1 MHTDTLPQHVPL
13 LIDGQW
19 IETPERVPAC
29 NPFTGRSDF
38 SVCECSDELLD
49 RALAAANAAKAAI
62 AAMPA
67 RDRAALLRQAAQ
79 GIRRHSASIARTMAI
94 ETGKPVADG
103 LTEVLRSAETFEL
116 SAQEAVRIEG
126 AQIPMDSSAIG
137 AGKLGVSLRFPVGV
151 VAAITP
157 FNAPVNLTA
166 HKLGP
171 AWAAGNA
178 VVLKPSPQSA
188 LTICRLAEVLL
199 EAGIPAGWL
208 QVVQGDRAAARL
220 VAAPQVDFVSFTGSS
235 RIGERVKATS
245 GLKRVALEL
254 GGNGFTVVAA
264 DAPLEEA
271 AQACARNS
279 MRLAGQSCISV
290 QNVLVHRSLYEAFTA
305 RVAHMV
311 QALRVGDPL
320 DEGTEVGPVI
330 SAHSARR
337 IQGLVDD
344 AVAAGARLVCGGSH
358 EGALVQPTVLAD
370 VPWHCEAMQ
379 GEVFGPV
386 VLLAPFDDVGQV
398 FDLVN
403 AGPFGL
409 QAGIYTQSLPLAM
422 QAVRTL
428 RMGAV
433 IVNGT
438 STWRSDQ
445 APYGGVKASGIG
457 REGPRFA
464 IQDMTEERFVVF
476 NV

>member
-1 MHTDTLPQHVPL
+1 
-13 LIDGQW
+13 
-19 IETPERVPAC
+19 
-29 NPFTGRSDF
+29 
-38 SVCECSDELLD
+38 
-49 RALAAANAAKAAI
+49 
-62 AAMPA
+62 
-67 RDRAALLRQAAQ
+67 
-79 GIRRHSASIARTMAI
+79 
-94 ETGKPVADG
+94 
-103 LTEVLRSAETFEL
+103 
-116 SAQEAVRIEG
+116 
-126 AQIPMDSSAIG
+126 
-137 AGKLGVSLRFPVGV
+137 
-151 VAAITP
+151 
-157 FNAPVNLTA
+157 
-166 HKLGP
+166 
-171 AWAAGNA
+171 
-178 VVLKPSPQSA
+178 
-188 LTICRLAEVLL
+188 
-199 EAGIPAGWL
+199 
-208 QVVQGDRAAARL
+208 
-220 VAAPQVDFVSFTGSS
+220 VDFVSFTGSS

-305 RVAHMV
+305 RVAQVV

-320 DEGTEVGPVI
+320 DESTEVGPVI

-398 FDLVN
+398 LDLVN

>member
-19 IETPERVPAC
+19 IQTNEQVPSC
-29 NPFTGRSDF
+29 NPYTGKTAFFVS
-38 SVCECSDELLD
+38 ECTDELLD
-49 RALAAANAAKAAI
+49 QALAAADKAKFATGK
-62 AAMPA
+62 MPA
-67 RDRAALLRQAAQ
+67 RDRADLLRRAAQ
-79 GIRRHSASIARTMAI
+79 GIRQHSESIARIMAI
-94 ETGKPVADG
+94 ETGKPLTDA

-137 AGKLGVSLRFPVGV
+137 ADKLGVSMRFPVGV

-188 LTICRLAEVLL
+188 MTIYRFAEVLL
-199 EAGIPAGWL
+199 ESGIPASWL

-220 VAAPQVDFVSFTGSS
+220 VASPMVDFISFTGSS
-235 RIGERVKATS
+235 HVGEKVKASS
-245 GLKRVALEL
+245 GLRRVALEL

-290 QNVLVHRSLYEAFTA
+290 QNVLVHRSLYETFTA
-305 RVAHMV
+305 RVV
-311 QALRVGDPL
+311 EIVKALRVGDPL
-320 DEGTEVGPVI
+320 DKSTEVGPVI

-337 IQGLVDD
+337 IRAIIDG
-344 AVAAGARLVCGGSH
+344 AVAAGATLLCGGTH
-358 EGALVQPTVLAD
+358 DGALVQPTVLAD
-370 VPWHCEAMQ
+370 VPWQCEAMQ
-379 GEVFGPV
+379 GEIFGPV
-386 VLLAPFDDVGQV
+386 VLLAPYDDIGHV
-398 FDLVN
+398 FDLIN
-403 AGPFGL
+403 AGPYGL
-409 QAGIYTQSLPLAM
+409 QAGIYTHSLPLAM
-422 QAVRTL
+422 QAVRAL
-428 RMGAV
+428 RMGGV

>member
-1 MHTDTLPQHVPL
+1 MHTDNLPQQVPL

-19 IETPERVPAC
+19 TETHERVSAC
-29 NPFTGRSDF
+29 NPFTGSSDF
-38 SVCECSDELLD
+38 SVCECSDELLE
-49 RALAAANAAKAAI
+49 RALAAANVAKAGI
-62 AAMPA
+62 ADMPA
-67 RDRAALLRQAAQ
+67 RDRAALLRQAAE
-79 GIRRHSASIARTMAI
+79 GIRRHSAWIARIMAI
-94 ETGKPVADG
+94 ETGKPVVDG

-126 AQIPMDSSAIG
+126 AHIPMDSSVIG

-188 LTICRLAEVLL
+188 LTIYTLVKVLL
-199 EAGIPAGWL
+199 EAGIPASWI
-208 QVVQGDRAAARL
+208 QMVQGDRAAAQL
-220 VAAPQVDFVSFTGSS
+220 VASSQADFVSFTGSS
-235 RIGERVKATS
+235 RIGERVKANS

-254 GGNGFTVVAA
+254 GGNGFTVIAA

-305 RVAHMV
+305 RVAEIV
-311 QALRVGDPL
+311 QTLRVGDPL
-320 DEGTEVGPVI
+320 DERTEVGPVI
-330 SAHSARR
+330 SVHSARR
-337 IQGLVDD
+337 IQGLVDG
-344 AVAAGARLVCGGSH
+344 AVAAGAKLVCGGSH
-358 EGALVQPTVLAD
+358 KGALVQPTVLAD

-379 GEVFGPV
+379 DEVFGPV
-386 VLLAPFDDVGQV
+386 VLLAPFDDAQQV
-398 FDLVN
+398 FDLMR
-403 AGPFGL
+403 A
-409 QAGIYTQSLPLAM
+409 
-422 QAVRTL
+422 L

-464 IQDMTEERFVVF
+464 IQDMSEERFVVF